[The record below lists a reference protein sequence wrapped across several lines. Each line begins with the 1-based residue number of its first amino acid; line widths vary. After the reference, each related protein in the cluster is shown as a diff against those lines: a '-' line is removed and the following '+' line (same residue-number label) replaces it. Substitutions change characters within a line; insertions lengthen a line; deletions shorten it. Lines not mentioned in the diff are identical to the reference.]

1 MLDKGICKIKIL
13 LNGKCFVSICGDKS
27 VYDPNSDDI
36 LINADCFRNLF
47 MQYMHKNSYEEVEE
61 NVYPS
66 LRGKG
71 KPFTV
76 RKAALARMARDMKEW
91 DVGVVIKGDPK
102 KLDEYRRIIKTAWT
116 SIQNYQIVF
125 L

>member
-27 VYDPNSDDI
+27 AYDRKSNDI
-36 LINADCFRNLF
+36 LINAECFRNLF
-47 MQYMHKNSYEEVEE
+47 MMYMYKNNYEEFEG
-61 NVYPS
+61 NVIPS

-76 RKAALARMARDMKEW
+76 RKAALARMARAM
-91 DVGVVIKGDPK
+91 
-102 KLDEYRRIIKTAWT
+102 
-116 SIQNYQIVF
+116 
-125 L
+125 